1 MKMQRRAFTGLAVSA
16 IALTGALFLTVIE
29 VRGDEGAIPRCAVE
43 IDSGR
48 TSVKETGFGS
58 GWRYGGGVFFRT
70 GHRMGVEIMLERSG
84 VPVAAGTDDLA
95 SAGKMTMTTLLVNE
109 QLFVL
114 THGRILPYALM
125 GIGFSFI
132 SFAPVA
138 WPADLP
144 QRDFVDRMALQL
156 GAGIIFR
163 ISRRISVSGKVRY
176 NLVKTWIENL
186 GIRSGDPIR
195 DTNPLEQNMLHLY
208 GLELGLG
215 VRLSF

>member
-1 MKMQRRAFTGLAVSA
+1 MNSRIKAFTGPAVSV
-16 IALTGALFLTVIE
+16 IALAGALVATPVE
-29 VRGDEGAIPRCAVE
+29 VRGDESVIPRFAVE

-70 GHRMGVEIMLERSG
+70 GHRMGVEIMLESFG
-84 VPVAAGTDDLA
+84 VPVAAGTDNLV
-95 SAGKMTMTTLLVNE
+95 SAGKMTMTTLLINE

-132 SFAPVA
+132 SFAPDD

-144 QRDFVDRMALQL
+144 QRDVVDRMALQL
-156 GAGIIFR
+156 GAGLIFR
-163 ISRRISVSGKVRY
+163 ITRSLSVTGKARY
-176 NLVKTWIENL
+176 NLVKTWIENP
-186 GIRSGDPIR
+186 GPKSGDPIR
-195 DTNPLEQNMLHLY
+195 DTNPLEQSMLHLY

-215 VRLSF
+215 VRLGF

>member
-1 MKMQRRAFTGLAVSA
+1 MKSKMRAFTGLAVSA
-16 IALTGALFLTVIE
+16 ITLAGALFLTAVE
-29 VRGDEGAIPRCAVE
+29 VRGDEGVLPRIAVE

-48 TSVKETGFGS
+48 TSVKETGFGN

-70 GHRMGVEIMLERSG
+70 GHRMGVEIMLESSG

-95 SAGKMTMTTLLVNE
+95 SAGRMTMTTLLINE
-109 QLFVL
+109 HLFVL
-114 THGRILPYALM
+114 SHGRILPYALM

-132 SFAPVA
+132 SFAPDD

-156 GAGIIFR
+156 GAGLIFR
-163 ISRRISVSGKVRY
+163 VSHRLSIAGKARY
-176 NLVKTWIENL
+176 NLVKTWIENP

-195 DTNPLEQNMLHLY
+195 ITDPLDQNMLHLY

-215 VRLSF
+215 VRLGF